1 MTYKHTVTLGKAWTH
16 SGSTGLVPSGII
28 AKLLNAVKMQIPMG
42 YQDETGFH
50 TGVKRAEKND
60 KWPSAW

>member
-1 MTYKHTVTLGKAWTH
+1 MTYKHTVTLGKTWANT
-16 SGSTGLVPSGII
+16 GSIGLVPSGII
-28 AKLLNAVKMQIPMG
+28 AKLLNAVKMQIPIG

-50 TGVKRAEKND
+50 TGVKRVEKDD